1 MKIGDKIKGK
11 TIEIQ
16 RTGEVV
22 KRGDE
27 NWEKCIFTLELT
39 RLTTSSTE
47 RFPPVLKG
55 KIIRIVRYCLYDWHY
70 KLGVE
75 KTLEPEETKAV
86 IDGKPTENI
95 YW

>member
-1 MKIGDKIKGK
+1 MGGKLKGK

-27 NWEKCIFTLELT
+27 NWEKCILTLELT
-39 RLTTSSTE
+39 RFAADSTE
-47 RFPPVLKG
+47 QFPPALKG
-55 KIIRIVRYCLYDWHY
+55 KIIRIVRYCFYDWHY
-70 KLGVE
+70 KTGVE
-75 KTLEPEETKAV
+75 RTLEPGETKAV
-86 IDGKPTENI
+86 IDGKPTASV